1 MGRTNIKNV
10 RVIKRLLEKPG
21 GEWTKYALAKAAGC
35 AQPWVIEYLRGL
47 EKRGLVDGTKV
58 VDQIALAKLG
68 ASIARGPLNTVECH
82 HQHPVELLKA
92 MESDY
97 AVTTTYAENEV
108 THLLFR
114 TRCDVYV
121 TEPAMKWL
129 LERIR
134 KEGLLGRGNLRL
146 MIPCDPAVITEAS
159 VIHELRIVS
168 RGQLM
173 LDLMKEGGVCVQA
186 VEEMVKQDVR

>member
-1 MGRTNIKNV
+1 MGRTNLKNV
-10 RVIKRLLEKPG
+10 RVIKRLLERPG
-21 GEWTKYALAKAAGC
+21 GTWSKYALAKAAGC
-35 AQPWVIEYLRGL
+35 SQPWVIEFLRGL
-47 EKRGLVDGTKV
+47 ERRGLVEGTKV
-58 VDQIALAKLG
+58 VDRMALAKFG

-82 HQHPVELLKA
+82 HQHPVELLKTLG
-92 MESDY
+92 SGY
-97 AVTTTYAENEV
+97 AVTTTYAENEL

-121 TEPAMKWL
+121 TESAMKWL

-146 MIPCDPAVITEAS
+146 MIPYDPAVIAEAS
-159 VIHELRIVS
+159 VIHELTIVS

-186 VEEMVKQDVR
+186 VEEMVKRDVR

>member
-10 RVIKRLLEKPG
+10 RVIKRLLERPG
-21 GEWTKYALAKAAGC
+21 GGWTKYGLAKAAGC
-35 AQPWVIEYLRGL
+35 TQPWVIEFLRGL

-58 VDQIALAKLG
+58 VDQMALAKLG

-92 MESDY
+92 MGSDY
-97 AVTTTYAENEV
+97 AVTNTYAENEV

-159 VIHELRIVS
+159 VIREVRIVS